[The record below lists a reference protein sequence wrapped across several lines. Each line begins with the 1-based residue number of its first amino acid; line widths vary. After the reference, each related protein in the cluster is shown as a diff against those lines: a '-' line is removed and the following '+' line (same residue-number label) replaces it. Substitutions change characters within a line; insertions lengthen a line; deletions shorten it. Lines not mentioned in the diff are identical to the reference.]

1 MKSSPNI
8 QFPYLKDLKLDPNYT
23 LTMDMEIFFI
33 SSEWTDMCERITVS
47 RQQCIS
53 SYMV

>member
-1 MKSSPNI
+1 MKNSPNI

-23 LTMDMEIFFI
+23 LIMHIEIFFV
-33 SSEWTDMCERITVS
+33 SSEWTNITVS